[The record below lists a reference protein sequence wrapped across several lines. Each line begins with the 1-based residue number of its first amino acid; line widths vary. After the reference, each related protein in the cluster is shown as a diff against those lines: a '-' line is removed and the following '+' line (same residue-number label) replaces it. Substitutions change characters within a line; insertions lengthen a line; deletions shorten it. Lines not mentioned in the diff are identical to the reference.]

1 MQTQELDEALS
12 ETQAEQEHSRGSRI
26 ITILFITAVM
36 LMLALPAVLTNRIPV
51 DWSPLDNR
59 FLKARPIFSEEIF
72 NDLTDYVAD
81 RVGLRA
87 GFIEAYQVTTD
98 RCFHELNHPLFEYG
112 KDDWIMT
119 INTDI
124 VQTWH
129 LEPDLN
135 YAQTM
140 GDFIA
145 EARDIAEAEGA
156 GLLFWLLPNKESIYP
171 EYLPDEYNIN
181 TAVKKT
187 KTETILEA
195 LDERD
200 VEYVFPRELFLQLKQ
215 LHPETLL
222 YNKKYDPLHWNQN
235 GAFAAYSQLY
245 QAIRKRF
252 PAVTML
258 AREEFEITDV
268 IEHYQCISCFPINEP
283 VPRYSLKTSRARI
296 YESSNLYWD
305 TVDRLNRN
313 SFFMRSVNDDPAL
326 ADTPK
331 LLIFHDS
338 YLMPYLGGTDFLSE
352 HFREVTLIHNLNL
365 SELRFFIQLYRP
377 DLVILESVEREMN
390 PYADYYCYELAW
402 NGFRE

>member
-1 MQTQELDEALS
+1 MPKPGD
-12 ETQAEQEHSRGSRI
+12 H
-26 ITILFITAVM
+26 V
-36 LMLALPAVLTNRIPV
+36 P
-51 DWSPLDNR
+51 
-59 FLKARPIFSEEIF
+59 EE
-72 NDLTDYVAD
+72 Y
-81 RVGLRA
+81 LRA
-87 GFIEAYQVTTD
+87 AVEDNTPVKPEMVKESAKTELPEGHHPQRRLFKRTRGGEVLSREQVAEIKAGRRKLRGD
-98 RCFHELNHPLFEYG
+98 MRKHGIRGKEQFELTAASLGLYFD
-112 KDDWIMT
+112 K
-119 INTDI
+119 
-124 VQTWH
+124 
-129 LEPDLN
+129 
-135 YAQTM
+135 
-140 GDFIA
+140 
-145 EARDIAEAEGA
+145 RR

-245 QAIRKRF
+245 QAIRTRF